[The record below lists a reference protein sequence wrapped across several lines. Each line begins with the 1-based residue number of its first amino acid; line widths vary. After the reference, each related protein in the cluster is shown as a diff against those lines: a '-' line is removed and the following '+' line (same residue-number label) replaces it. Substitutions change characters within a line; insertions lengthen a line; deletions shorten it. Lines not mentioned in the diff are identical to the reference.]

1 MNLDK
6 VLVWN
11 IADEEYM
18 ECELSKC
25 VHVSVWKF
33 DLILLLKRFLQN
45 AFFFFFFAPI
55 FKRMC

>member
-33 DLILLLKRFLQN
+33 DLIFVIKKISTKCVFFCV
-45 AFFFFFFAPI
+45 FFFGTNF
-55 FKRMC
+55 

>member
-33 DLILLLKRFLQN
+33 DLIFVIKKISTKCVL
-45 AFFFFFFAPI
+45 FFFFCTNF
-55 FKRMC
+55 